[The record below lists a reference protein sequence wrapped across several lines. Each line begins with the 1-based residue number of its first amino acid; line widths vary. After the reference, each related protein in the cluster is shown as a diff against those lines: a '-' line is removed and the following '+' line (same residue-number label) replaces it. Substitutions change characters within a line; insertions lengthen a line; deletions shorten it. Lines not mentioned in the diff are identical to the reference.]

1 MERDYSCDNWDLSG
15 EVGSEVIV
23 FNKAER
29 SVKWMCIYEPLHGEM
44 PIEANCKNGCEECP
58 FNVPDIPKP
67 ENEQDEL
74 PY

>member
-1 MERDYSCDNWDLSG
+1 M
-15 EVGSEVIV
+15 
-23 FNKAER
+23 
-29 SVKWMCIYEPLHGEM
+29 MCIYEPLHGEM
-44 PIEANCKNGCEECP
+44 PTEAICKNGCEECP

>member
-1 MERDYSCDNWDLSG
+1 MEQNLCIALQMQDILFGTYRK
-15 EVGSEVIV
+15 VM
-23 FNKAER
+23 KR
-29 SVKWMCIYEPLHGEM
+29 MCIYEPLHGEM
-44 PIEANCKNGCEECP
+44 PTEAICKNGCEECQ